1 MKLSESCGF
10 GALRESLVRYRLV
23 LGVKD
28 ERVRQ
33 KRDLDLDKVIETIEA
48 SQATHSRATE
58 ISEEFSANEDINA
71 VGQGSKSKRGKRSH
85 RKPPTKDLRKIKEC
99 LFCGGAHALKRILC
113 PASGQ
118 NCKKCGKLGHFAVKC
133 RSKSEDAKLHTVEQ
147 EDVFYI
153 HSISGKDQAL
163 VSLTLNGSA
172 SVTF

>member
-71 VGQGSKSKRGKRSH
+71 VGQRSKSKRGKRSH
-85 RKPPTKDLRKIKEC
+85 GKLPPTKDPPKIK
-99 LFCGGAHALKRILC
+99 
-113 PASGQ
+113 
-118 NCKKCGKLGHFAVKC
+118 KCQWWYTCIGKEIAMSSF
-133 RSKSEDAKLHTVEQ
+133 RSEM
-147 EDVFYI
+147 
-153 HSISGKDQAL
+153 
-163 VSLTLNGSA
+163 
-172 SVTF
+172 